1 MVCRVRLLGGPSTLV
16 DVRVLLAGQLPET
29 LAPTR
34 SESNKTRWIMGMLVG
49 GKRGVVSDMNVVPL
63 IDILLV
69 LLVIF
74 MIIPVHSVGLDARI
88 PQQSTEPPDKR
99 LPNDE
104 AVVIQVLADGTLRIN
119 QKPVTW
125 DRLSDR
131 IEEIFKLRAT
141 RVVFI
146 RGDQPVEFGV
156 VAKVIEVMRSSGV
169 ASVGLLTPDLE
180 KGFGQL

>member
-1 MVCRVRLLGGPSTLV
+1 
-16 DVRVLLAGQLPET
+16 
-29 LAPTR
+29 
-34 SESNKTRWIMGMLVG
+34 
-49 GKRGVVSDMNVVPL
+49 
-63 IDILLV
+63 V

-104 AVVIQVLADGTLRIN
+104 AVVVQVLADGTLRIN